1 MTVGRR
7 LQQVADLLR
16 AELAS
21 LVQQNL
27 RDPRV
32 GFVTVTG
39 VRLSPDLGS
48 ARVYVT
54 VLGDP
59 GREEEALEALGRA
72 AGYLRRELAGRVHLR
87 KVPQL
92 SFHSDASIRQGAR
105 IEDLLSDLKGPE
117 TEEE

>member
-72 AGYLRRELAGRVHLR
+72 AGYLRRELACGRSPSSPFIPTPR
-87 KVPQL
+87 
-92 SFHSDASIRQGAR
+92 SAR
-105 IEDLLSDLKGPE
+105 GPGSR
-117 TEEE
+117 TSCPT